1 MTTSQRLRLS
11 PPRPPASQKRWRGAL
26 PAHAPLTS
34 WGILGGVPP
43 RPTRLLVDSETT
55 PHMEERLP
63 RITIIFL
70 RLTCSSLP
78 VLCLELLLVCLFNMR
93 SVACALPLE
102 PGFVTHGV
110 ARRVDDVIELA
121 RWDHFV

>member
-1 MTTSQRLRLS
+1 
-11 PPRPPASQKRWRGAL
+11 
-26 PAHAPLTS
+26 
-34 WGILGGVPP
+34 
-43 RPTRLLVDSETT
+43 
-55 PHMEERLP
+55 MEERLP
-63 RITIIFL
+63 RITIIF
-70 RLTCSSLP
+70 LTCSSLP

-110 ARRVDDVIELA
+110 ARRVDDAIELA

>member
-1 MTTSQRLRLS
+1 MEPFPRMRPRHHGEFSAASPHGRLDRWLIVRL
-11 PPRPPASQKRWRGAL
+11 
-26 PAHAPLTS
+26 
-34 WGILGGVPP
+34 
-43 RPTRLLVDSETT
+43 TT

-63 RITIIFL
+63 RLTIIF
-70 RLTCSSLP
+70 LTCSSLP

-110 ARRVDDVIELA
+110 ARRVDDAIELA